1 MLHRTPALTHSH
13 AAYRVCI
20 TAIRR
25 YLRFDPLPQA
35 IVFSFSEPLTI
46 FIISGFM
53 VSINWKAIGL
63 YKGSQNEALL

>member
-53 VSINWKAIGL
+53 LSTNWKAIGR